1 MTGLIS
7 ILLVATIPL
16 RNPFWPVGYHGEM
29 EPIVDSITVQA
40 PAEAPVEEEARTSA
54 AEAAAAIAAAAAAAH
69 EEDESVE
76 LERRWVRARKS
87 LRLGGTM
94 KVGGGEGGMRQAVS
108 INGNVYGDGDLASVN
123 HDGYR
128 FTWRVQKLTNNKTLR
143 LIRVRARELEQTLK
157 TEVTIQPS
165 GKSET
170 KDKKKGT
177 SK

>member
-1 MTGLIS
+1 MTSLLS

-29 EPIVDSITVQA
+29 EPIVDTITVQSTTETA
-40 PAEAPVEEEARTSA
+40 SEEEAKTSA
-54 AEAAAAIAAAAAAAH
+54 AEAAAAIAAAAAAH

-94 KVGGGEGGMRQAVS
+94 KVGGEAGMRQSVT
-108 INGNVYGDGDLASVN
+108 INGNVYGDGDLVSIN

-143 LIRVRARELEQTLK
+143 LIRVRARELEQPL
-157 TEVTIQPS
+157 
-165 GKSET
+165 KSEVSLQT
-170 KDKKKGT
+170 SAPSELQDKKKGN